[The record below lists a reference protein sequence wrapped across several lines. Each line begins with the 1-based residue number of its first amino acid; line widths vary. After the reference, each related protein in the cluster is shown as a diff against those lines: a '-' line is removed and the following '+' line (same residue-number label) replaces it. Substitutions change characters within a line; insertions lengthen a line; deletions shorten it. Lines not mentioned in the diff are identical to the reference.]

1 MTLDRRALI
10 ASTLAVGAAGCASA
24 PADAATIAPIRVPEA
39 GIVRAAFLMDE
50 AATMIDFAGPW
61 EAFQDS
67 GSPNQGFDLYTVAPT
82 PSLVTA
88 SGGMQILPK
97 FTLETAPQPHVVVIP
112 AQRGG
117 RADYHTN
124 AAKVAWLQAVAP
136 NADVVLSVCTGA
148 FLLARTGML
157 DGLLSTTHFQFYD
170 DFERAHPNVTLVRG
184 RRFVDNGKF
193 VSSGAL
199 TSGVDAALHIVARYF
214 GENEAARVAAYM
226 DHQSDGWRTG
236 VRTGVRAVAR
246 A

>member
-1 MTLDRRALI
+1 MTLDRRTLL
-10 ASTLAVGAAGCASA
+10 ASTLMAGAAGCASA
-24 PADAATIAPIRVPEA
+24 GEPAASATPIEPIRVPD
-39 GIVRAAFLMDE
+39 GGVVRAAFLMDE

-67 GSPNQGFDLYTVAPT
+67 GSRDQGFENYTVAPSAAPIIT
-82 PSLVTA
+82 
-88 SGGMQILPK
+88 SGGMEIVPK
-97 FTLETAPQPHVVVIP
+97 YTLANAPQPHVIVIP

-117 RADYHTN
+117 RMEAPTT
-124 AAKVAWLQAVAP
+124 AAKVEWLRAVAP

-148 FLLARTGML
+148 FLLARTGLL

-170 DFERAHPNVTLVRG
+170 EFEAAHPRVTLVRG

-199 TSGVDAALHIVARYF
+199 TSGVDAALHVVARYF
-214 GENEAARVAAYM
+214 GEAEATRVAAYM

-236 VRTGVRAVAR
+236 LRAASPP
-246 A
+246 

>member
-1 MTLDRRALI
+1 MTLDRRTVI
-10 ASTLAVGAAGCASA
+10 AATLAAGAAGCASA
-24 PADAATIAPIRVPEA
+24 GAQPPQAAPIEPITAPEG
-39 GIVRAAFLMDE
+39 GIVRAAFLIDE
-50 AATMIDFAGPW
+50 AVTMIDFAGPW

-67 GSPNQGFDLYTVAPT
+67 GPPDRGFELYTVAPSAAPVIT
-82 PSLVTA
+82 
-88 SGGMQILPK
+88 SGGMQIMPK

-124 AAKVAWLQAVAP
+124 DAKVAWLRAVAP

-148 FLLARTGML
+148 FMLARTGML
-157 DGLLSTTHFQFYD
+157 DGLLATTHFQFYD
-170 DFERAHPNVTLVRG
+170 DFARAYPNVTLVRG

-199 TSGVDAALHIVARYF
+199 TSGVDAALHVVARYF
-214 GENEAARVAAYM
+214 GEADAARVAAYM

-236 VRTGVRAVAR
+236 VRAHAPT
-246 A
+246 